1 MSALSG
7 GGGQLCYFRIGD
19 GVLEG
24 MSGNYTYYGEA
35 MCVCAEHPLPG
46 GCRSGSALL
55 ALPQSPGSAGWVRKA
70 ARAVGGTGAMERT
83 QHSSPV
89 LFLVLLLPCPQ
100 TMAKECWC

>member
-1 MSALSG
+1 
-7 GGGQLCYFRIGD
+7 
-19 GVLEG
+19 

-100 TMAKECWC
+100 TMAEECWC

>member
-35 MCVCAEHPLPG
+35 MCVC
-46 GCRSGSALL
+46 
-55 ALPQSPGSAGWVRKA
+55 
-70 ARAVGGTGAMERT
+70 
-83 QHSSPV
+83 
-89 LFLVLLLPCPQ
+89 
-100 TMAKECWC
+100 